1 MCMSLRDWIRSGY
14 SQWVHVAGQ
23 REQLCWRIWI
33 ICEFTLFHDTFQLG
47 KQKAKQFW
55 VSEVF
60 TCLWTSPFHLEV
72 NKWFPSLSKV
82 KKVPPPPISFCL
94 GKEGIGGE
102 GTPESNW
109 DFFSDHENRS
119 LYNCLVAIRNISVFY
134 SPVMPLRVWVGDSW
148 QLSVAVEVHSPSV
161 LPTDCCSW
169 LCNYLEAHN
178 ADWQLLL
185 IKKPSFH

>member
-1 MCMSLRDWIRSGY
+1 MIHFNWENKKQSNFGFQKCSHAFELHHFTWKWTNG
-14 SQWVHVAGQ
+14 SQA
-23 REQLCWRIWI
+23 CPKWRK
-33 ICEFTLFHDTFQLG
+33 F
-47 KQKAKQFW
+47 
-55 VSEVF
+55 
-60 TCLWTSPFHLEV
+60 
-72 NKWFPSLSKV
+72 
-82 KKVPPPPISFCL
+82 PPPPISFCL